1 MITAVGGNGGYPGG
15 KQFVSADE
23 LREKLSHLRREK
35 ALIVKLVRIEEI
47 FRMKLL
53 FSILLTKKSS
63 TCCNGLMHFMSQVD
77 IVDFNG
83 SFLARV
89 RDLVG
94 ANPIILVI
102 TKVRFYNLVTFS
114 IIFNFSLIN
123 NCVLY
128 C

>member
-23 LREKLSHLRREK
+23 LREKLSHLRHEK

-47 FRMKLL
+47 FRMQLL
-53 FSILLTKKSS
+53 FSILFTKKSS